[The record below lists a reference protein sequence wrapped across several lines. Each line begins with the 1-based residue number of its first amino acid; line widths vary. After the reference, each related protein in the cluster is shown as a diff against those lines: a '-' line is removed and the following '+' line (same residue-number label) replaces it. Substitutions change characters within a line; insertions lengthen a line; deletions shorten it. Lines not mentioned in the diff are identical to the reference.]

1 MHNPLF
7 VHTSALTWICV
18 PSLCRS
24 PTKKKELLQQYFQCV
39 IERNEK
45 TRQNE
50 KKKRRRQIQKE
61 KKSKVCGASS
71 NSNTICINVFHN
83 RHDFLFHRLTIV
95 SNHKYY
101 YNKKKQEKKQAKYL
115 NTVTITNKLSSPSSL
130 CAKPRSHQA
139 ACSQQVVAALPVWE
153 ELLVNYVK
161 VAWYDYY
168 RHLAAIYAISILFSL

>member
-1 MHNPLF
+1 MG
-7 VHTSALTWICV
+7 
-18 PSLCRS
+18 
-24 PTKKKELLQQYFQCV
+24 TKKRTTYYNNISNVLLKET
-39 IERNEK
+39 K
-45 TRQNE
+45 

-101 YNKKKQEKKQAKYL
+101 YNMKKQEKNTSKYL

-130 CAKPRSHQA
+130 CAKPRSRLQSA
-139 ACSQQVVAALPVWE
+139 SRYCIACMRRTPC
-153 ELLVNYVK
+153 ELCK
-161 VAWYDYY
+161 GGT
-168 RHLAAIYAISILFSL
+168 I

>member
-1 MHNPLF
+1 VYPPY
-7 VHTSALTWICV
+7 VALPQKKRKNYYNNISNV
-18 PSLCRS
+18 LLKE
-24 PTKKKELLQQYFQCV
+24 TK
-39 IERNEK
+39 K

-130 CAKPRSHQA
+130 CAEPRSRHQA
-139 ACSQQVVAALPVWE
+139 ACSPQVVAALPV
-153 ELLVNYVK
+153 
-161 VAWYDYY
+161 
-168 RHLAAIYAISILFSL
+168 

>member
-1 MHNPLF
+1 M
-7 VHTSALTWICV
+7 
-18 PSLCRS
+18 SLS
-24 PTKKKELLQQYFQCV
+24 HKKELQQYFQCV
-39 IERNEK
+39 
-45 TRQNE
+45 T
-50 KKKRRRQIQKE
+50 KKRKKNYRRTKNKRRRQQKE

-130 CAKPRSHQA
+130 CA
-139 ACSQQVVAALPVWE
+139 
-153 ELLVNYVK
+153 
-161 VAWYDYY
+161 
-168 RHLAAIYAISILFSL
+168 